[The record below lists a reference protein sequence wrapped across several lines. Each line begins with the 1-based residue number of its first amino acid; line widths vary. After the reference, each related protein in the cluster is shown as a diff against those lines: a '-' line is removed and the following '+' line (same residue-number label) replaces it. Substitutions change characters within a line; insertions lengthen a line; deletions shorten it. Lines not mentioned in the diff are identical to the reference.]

1 MRDEVQRGLYYDELE
16 EGVRY
21 VHRPGRTMT
30 EADDV
35 LFTSVTMNPQGLH
48 LDAAWAATQPFG
60 RPLMNSMLTLATLV
74 GLSVAHLTRGTI
86 VANLGFSEVTFPH
99 PMFHGDTL
107 YGETTVPQRRLS
119 RSRPGQGIATLEH
132 VGRNQDNEV
141 VARAVR
147 SVLMW
152 TRAGH
157 EAHEAHES
165 HEAAEHEATEHGAG
179 SAS

>member
-16 EGVRY
+16 PDVRY

-60 RPLMNSMLTLATLV
+60 RPLVNSMLTLATLV
-74 GLSVAHLTRGTI
+74 GLSVAHLTRGTL
-86 VANLGFSEVTFPH
+86 VANLGFTEVAFPH

-107 YGETTVPQRRLS
+107 YGETTVVDRRLS
-119 RSRPGQGIATLEH
+119 RSRPGTGVVTVQH
-132 VGRNQDNEV
+132 VGRNQDGEV
-141 VARAVR
+141 VAQAGRTM
-147 SVLMW
+147 LMW
-152 TRAGH
+152 TREGH
-157 EAHEAHES
+157 E
-165 HEAAEHEATEHGAG
+165 EHEHKNASEHGG
-179 SAS
+179 GVL

>member
-16 EGVRY
+16 PDVRY

-60 RPLMNSMLTLATLV
+60 KPLVNSMLTLATLV
-74 GLSVAHLTRGTI
+74 GLSVAHLTRGTL
-86 VANLGFSEVTFPH
+86 VANLGFTEVAFPH

-107 YGETTVPQRRLS
+107 YGETTVVDRRLS
-119 RSRPGQGIATLEH
+119 RSRPGTGVVTAEH
-132 VGRNQDNEV
+132 VGRNQDGDV

-147 SVLMW
+147 TMLMW
-152 TRAGH
+152 TREGH
-157 EAHEAHES
+157 E
-165 HEAAEHEATEHGAG
+165 EHEHQRESSHGG
-179 SAS
+179 GVL

>member
-16 EGVRY
+16 PDVRY

-60 RPLMNSMLTLATLV
+60 RPLVNSMLTLATLV
-74 GLSVAHLTRGTI
+74 GLSVAHLTRGTL
-86 VANLGFSEVTFPH
+86 VANLGFTEVAFPH

-107 YGETTVPQRRLS
+107 YGETTVADRRLS
-119 RSRPGQGIATLEH
+119 RSRPGTGVVTAEH
-132 VGRNQDNEV
+132 VGRNQDGDV

-147 SVLMW
+147 TMLMW
-152 TRAGH
+152 TREGH
-157 EAHEAHES
+157 E
-165 HEAAEHEATEHGAG
+165 EHEHRRESSHGG
-179 SAS
+179 GVL